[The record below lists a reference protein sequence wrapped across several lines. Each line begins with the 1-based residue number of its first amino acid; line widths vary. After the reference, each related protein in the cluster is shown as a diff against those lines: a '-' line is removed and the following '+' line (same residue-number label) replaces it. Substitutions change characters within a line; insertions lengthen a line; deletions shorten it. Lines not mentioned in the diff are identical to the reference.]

1 MAKKILD
8 RGDHGEELQR
18 DFVLNIILTTIIRSM
33 DVDSFF
39 RTLALLMAVNQ
50 VPDYNWRAYLL

>member
-39 RTLALLMAVNQ
+39 RTLTLLMDVNQ

>member
-1 MAKKILD
+1 MAKKIPE
-8 RGDHGEELQR
+8 RGDHGEEFQR

-39 RTLALLMAVNQ
+39 RTLKLLMDVNQ

>member
-1 MAKKILD
+1 MATKILE
-8 RGDHGEELQR
+8 RGDHAEELQR

-39 RTLALLMAVNQ
+39 RTLKLLMDVNQ